1 MEALLPPA
9 SPDFAAFGSTLRGH
23 VILPGDAAYDDARK
37 LHDPTVD
44 RRPAAIVRVA
54 DAQDVARTIRFAR
67 ASGLEIAVR
76 SGGHSI
82 PGHSMVDDGV
92 VIDTT
97 ELKSLHIDPAA
108 KVAWAG
114 AGLTAGEYTKAAA
127 EFGLATP
134 FGDSPSVG
142 IAGLTLGGGIGYLV
156 RKHGLAIDSLLAVEL
171 VTADGRIVNASADEN
186 QDLFWAVRGG
196 GGNFGVVTRFRY
208 RLHDV
213 GMVYGGAL
221 VLPLTKETVRGLV
234 DLGAQAPEE
243 LTIIAFAMPLP
254 PLPVVPPEAVG
265 TPSLMLTLVHAGDA
279 ESGAKALA
287 PFRALAEPMLDM
299 VGPMPYPAIYEL
311 TGGSEDG
318 MPPLAGQSTF
328 INEFDDAAI
337 DELLARHADP
347 SIPFVFTQIRPL
359 GGAMARVPADAT
371 AFGHRDAKL
380 MIMVLAAHDGNPM
393 PVIGWVADYLAK
405 AFGDKRTGVYS
416 NFLHDEGEARI
427 RQAYP
432 GSTYERL
439 AAIKRRW
446 DPTNVFHRNQNI
458 RPLATAG

>member
-37 LHDPTVD
+37 LHDPTID

-67 ASGLEIAVR
+67 ASGLELAVR

-234 DLGAQAPEE
+234 DLGAAGARGADDHRVRDAP
-243 LTIIAFAMPLP
+243 AA
-254 PLPVVPPEAVG
+254 AARRA
-265 TPSLMLTLVHAGDA
+265 AG
-279 ESGAKALA
+279 
-287 PFRALAEPMLDM
+287 
-299 VGPMPYPAIYEL
+299 
-311 TGGSEDG
+311 GG
-318 MPPLAGQSTF
+318 
-328 INEFDDAAI
+328 
-337 DELLARHADP
+337 RHA
-347 SIPFVFTQIRPL
+347 V
-359 GGAMARVPADAT
+359 ADAHPGPCRRRRVGRGGPRARSARWRSPSST
-371 AFGHRDAKL
+371 WWARC
-380 MIMVLAAHDGNPM
+380 
-393 PVIGWVADYLAK
+393 
-405 AFGDKRTGVYS
+405 RT
-416 NFLHDEGEARI
+416 R
-427 RQAYP
+427 R
-432 GSTYERL
+432 STS
-439 AAIKRRW
+439 
-446 DPTNVFHRNQNI
+446 
-458 RPLATAG
+458 